1 MFKSKMKKFFEGKL
15 SLPISFWLFGFIG
28 SAIMGFIG
36 MVLTQDIGLM
46 RVVALPWHIF
56 IVIGIWRSSNNYKGW
71 KIFSILAK
79 IMLVVW
85 SLNFVAGLYIF
96 AMTF

>member
-1 MFKSKMKKFFEGKL
+1 MKKFFEGKL
-15 SLPISFWLFGFIG
+15 SLPISFWIFGFIG

-36 MVLTQDIGLM
+36 VLITQDILMM

-71 KIFSILAK
+71 KMFSILAK
-79 IMLVVW
+79 VMLVVW
-85 SLNFVAGLYIF
+85 SLNFIAGLIMF
-96 AMTF
+96 VMTI

>member
-1 MFKSKMKKFFEGKL
+1 MKKFFEGKL
-15 SLPISFWLFGFIG
+15 SLPISFWVLGFIG
-28 SAIMGFIG
+28 SVIMGFIG
-36 MVLTQDIGLM
+36 MVITQDMGMM

-56 IVIGIWRSSNNYKGW
+56 MVIGVWRSSNNYKGS

-85 SLNFVAGLYIF
+85 SVNLIAGLILVYI
-96 AMTF
+96 

>member
-1 MFKSKMKKFFEGKL
+1 MKKFFEGKL
-15 SLPISFWLFGFIG
+15 SLPISFWVFGFIG

-36 MVLTQDIGLM
+36 MVITQDMGMM

-56 IVIGIWRSSNNYKGW
+56 MVIGVWRSSNNYKGL

-85 SLNFVAGLYIF
+85 SINFIAGLIL
-96 AMTF
+96 AGMTI